1 MKRIY
6 ACFCIVA
13 VLLGLAFYS
22 SWRVEDFAREISA
35 SLDTAVSAVRSE
47 DYPAARKAVTSGA
60 ELCSEMRQSMSAF
73 LRIED
78 FTELEAS
85 LRAADAY
92 LEQDAAEEAFGEV
105 RRAQVQVEILKKL
118 AQRFL

>member
-13 VLLGLAFYS
+13 ALLCLAFYS

-35 SLDTAVSAVRSE
+35 SLDTAVSAVREE
-47 DYPAARKAVTSGA
+47 DYASAREAVTLGA
-60 ELCSEMRQSMSAF
+60 ELCGEMRRSMSAF

-78 FTELEAS
+78 FAELEAS

-105 RRAQVQVEILKKL
+105 RRAQVQVENLDHL
-118 AQRFL
+118 ARRVL